1 MSHAVASRR
10 IAGAAGAYRRPVPLW
25 GWVVTVAAVCALGGG
40 AAPPLVLAPG
50 ALAAAAGPAVLVQ
63 GWARISAA
71 GALVSVVPSAGL
83 VSVAIGSPGRA
94 DVFEGGTA
102 WRSRSLS
109 GTHLIHLL
117 PQTVMADSAARP
129 IGWDAL
135 RRGDRVAVWG
145 VMSPDEAIMA
155 LSMVVATTAQGARP
169 TAPASGPAG
178 GMAGVVTA
186 RSGSTLDLVTDTG
199 TRHAV
204 LLTAA
209 TQVRAD
215 GLAAASALAPF
226 DVVQVDGPVNS
237 DGSVVAAHVSV
248 EFLSSQAAQVSGPIE
263 AVRGD
268 VGGLIVGG
276 TMVCTSVQTYF
287 VRGASRLWIA
297 QLAAGRPV
305 TVYGLPILAG
315 KIPVG
320 LAARV
325 VAVR

>member
-1 MSHAVASRR
+1 MSHTVASRR
-10 IAGAAGAYRRPVPLW
+10 IAG
-25 GWVVTVAAVCALGGG
+25 WVITGAAVCALAGGP
-40 AAPPLVLAPG
+40 APALLRAPR
-50 ALAAAAGPAVLVQ
+50 ALAAAAGPAVLAR
-63 GWARISAA
+63 GWARITAA
-71 GALVSVVPSAGL
+71 GTLVSAVPSSGL
-83 VSVAIGSPGRA
+83 VSVAIGGPSRV
-94 DVFEGGTA
+94 DVFDGGTA
-102 WRSRSLS
+102 WRSRPLY
-109 GTHLIHLL
+109 GTHLIHVLA
-117 PQTVMADSAARP
+117 QTVMADSAARP

-135 RRGDRVAVWG
+135 RSGDRVAVWG
-145 VMSPDEAIMA
+145 VMSPDEEIMV
-155 LSMVVATTAQGARP
+155 LSMVVATARPAARP
-169 TAPASGPAG
+169 TAPAAGAAG

-186 RSGSTLDLVTDTG
+186 RSGSMLDVVTDTG

-215 GLAAASALAPF
+215 GPAAASAVAPF
-226 DVVQVDGPVNS
+226 DIVQIDGAVNS
-237 DGSVVAAHVSV
+237 DGSVVAAHLSV
-248 EFLSSQAAQVSGPIE
+248 EFLSSEAAQVSGPIE

-276 TMVCTSVQTYF
+276 TMVCTSARTYF

-315 KIPVG
+315 KTPVG

-325 VAVR
+325 VVVR